1 MTPWI
6 LTGRSKTKK
15 KTAPFTFFF
24 LFVSGNQV
32 NLITFSMGAASEED
46 FDIHNQKA
54 IFWADSRSLEKKLF
68 QLPDM
73 ALRIKISYMTRSG
86 IFDYSR
92 VILIRLYSPMVMIKK
107 PKQLRCLYHSL
118 SLRAL
123 QRLGVFTRLV
133 TPLCHGIEIN
143 NLL

>member
-1 MTPWI
+1 MDIDW
-6 LTGRSKTKK
+6 SEQNKTKNSSLHI
-15 KTAPFTFFF
+15 FI

-73 ALRIKISYMTRSG
+73 ALRIKISYMTVAESSITVESSWFVR
-86 IFDYSR
+86 IHR
-92 VILIRLYSPMVMIKK
+92 WWW
-107 PKQLRCLYHSL
+107 
-118 SLRAL
+118 
-123 QRLGVFTRLV
+123 
-133 TPLCHGIEIN
+133 
-143 NLL
+143 